1 MPNEAAGETFSKPDP
16 KVAVRKET
24 KKSLVVIGVALV
36 ILALCLAA
44 LNWVVGSET
53 TETAPPA
60 SSESVATASTKKVTK
75 TQSGPSEGLLTAL
88 LGTGAALIVVGF
100 LYGRISSIK
109 LPGGVEVGLTK
120 DEEEKAA
127 EKIGE
132 KLKEKSGGEVDPA
145 TAAQVAQAATE
156 HLSEA
161 KAGLL
166 AKAGTFELSDDAIEK
181 VVDKVVKQTQTA

>member
-1 MPNEAAGETFSKPDP
+1 MPNEAASETFSKPDP

-36 ILALCLAA
+36 VLALCLAA

-60 SSESVATASTKKVTK
+60 SSKSVTTASTKKVTK

-132 KLKEKSGGEVDPA
+132 KLKEQSGGAVDPA
-145 TAAQVAQAATE
+145 TAAQVAQKATE
-156 HLSEA
+156 HLSQA

-166 AKAGTFELSDDAIEK
+166 AKAGAFELSDDEIET
-181 VVDKVVKQTQTA
+181 VVDKVVKQIQTA